1 MAVNNTLKIT
11 RKQLSKFMEDPD
23 TLKQF
28 ELLFSL
34 VNSLGISGEETLEEM
49 ITRIHGTLP

>member
-1 MAVNNTLKIT
+1 MVVNNTLKIT
-11 RKQLSKFMEDPD
+11 RKQLNKFVEHPD

>member
-11 RKQLSKFMEDPD
+11 RNQLNKVMEDHD

>member
-11 RKQLSKFMEDPD
+11 RKQLNKFMEDPN

>member
-11 RKQLSKFMEDPD
+11 RKQLNKFMEDPD

>member
-11 RKQLSKFMEDPD
+11 RKQLNKFMEDHD